1 MWKCPP
7 YRLESKSSAPEK
19 TMMWD
24 TGKIHTEIITEALG
38 ADTLEIE
45 CFREKGL
52 ENRFGMLLIVSA
64 LGYPQ
69 AFQTTKAGTL
79 LAIHNCHTDLNRSLR
94 IRGIWELYGLSHK
107 ISPSGDMLL
116 GTASL
121 RGITPHTLLA
131 GTAKDIHPT
140 FYFGEVLDLQQYFV
154 CWVLSRQMWQCSSGG
169 ISSLPG

>member
-64 LGYPQ
+64 PGYPQ

-131 GTAKDIHPT
+131 GVGSRRRNNQMMEKSFRAS
-140 FYFGEVLDLQQYFV
+140 VS
-154 CWVLSRQMWQCSSGG
+154 CSRQGTQGG
-169 ISSLPG
+169 SVVC